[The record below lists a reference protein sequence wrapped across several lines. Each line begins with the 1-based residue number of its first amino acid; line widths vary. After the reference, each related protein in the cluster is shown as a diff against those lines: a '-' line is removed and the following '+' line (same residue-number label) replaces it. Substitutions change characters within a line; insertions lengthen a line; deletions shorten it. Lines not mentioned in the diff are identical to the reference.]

1 MSSPDLEACWIRGC
15 LQSGDSEQ
23 CSQNKNPSEK
33 EHTVSRTDGLV
44 VIETNKFLLAGSRL
58 SG

>member
-1 MSSPDLEACWIRGC
+1 MERVNNANAVHKIRT
-15 LQSGDSEQ
+15 LLKRNVQFQEQ
-23 CSQNKNPSEK
+23 M
-33 EHTVSRTDGLV
+33 GLV